1 MISGDELSLPIEL
14 LEQQQSY
21 LAESFTPRLS
31 LHAVRVGEVCLRR
44 CQLVPHERG
53 HQDAV

>member
-14 LEQQQSY
+14 LEQQSY